1 MLANRANA
9 GSLSARSYPES
20 STWSLQPPW
29 AGLGLLCLLPISRAH
44 SVLWVPPPT
53 PVSSTTLPWMGPSFT
68 LFHPSHSA
76 TEQVSTEYHS

>member
-1 MLANRANA
+1 MLANRADA

-20 STWSLQPPW
+20 LAWSLQPPW

-53 PVSSTTLPWMGPSFT
+53 PVSSTPLQWTGPLLPM
-68 LFHPSHSA
+68 LHPSHSA